1 MFQLKMRIL
10 PLGKSNCGFMGKS
23 KKAAAVLVPD
33 QELMQELLCLLQKLC
48 SWQPYSLIAG
58 VITP

>member
-1 MFQLKMRIL
+1 MRIL

-23 KKAAAVLVPD
+23 KKAAAVLVPVDVPD